1 MLATARRHLVAGSGD
16 YDGLGGRFEAS
27 RRLTPRVSASVRAS
41 WHDRRYRTT
50 RDLDGPVLDLSLR
63 GSWVATPTVRLDGS
77 FGYGRERPAGRVR
90 NRNTSRWVRVGAQAA
105 LPFGFSVGGSGQ
117 VRWTDFEG
125 EGGWYPHTPAGEYRE
140 DRRRPMRPERPRK
153 PNSERVAGGR
163 DDGAQALACKD
174 AADFRRRVGEQRA
187 ARGRYGPDAPRGDG
201 MPGDAP

>member
-27 RRLTPRVSASVRAS
+27 RRLTPRVSANVRAS

-77 FGYGRERPAGRVR
+77 FGYGRERPGLVR
-90 NRNTSRWVRVGAQAA
+90 SRNTSRWVRVGAQTA
-105 LPFGFSVGGSGQ
+105 LPRGFTVGGSGQ

-140 DRRRPMRPERPRK
+140 DRTRTLSASVYHRRFTLYGFSPELAVTH
-153 PNSERVAGGR
+153 EVR
-163 DDGAQALACKD
+163 DTNAQLYDYKKTSAELR
-174 AADFRRRVGEQRA
+174 FVRQF
-187 ARGRYGPDAPRGDG
+187 
-201 MPGDAP
+201 